1 LFPQSFGWGFFL
13 SGNQGILIHVFLSIM
28 TFMKITLLTVL
39 LFSLQTVFSQTD
51 SVYIWLTEVPG
62 ETKPKAPPV
71 IKGWEDGGTRHIEIT
86 NPLLAIFKPEAKK
99 KNNKAI
105 IVCPGGGYTHLAV
118 EKEGNAPA
126 KFLAGLGYTVF
137 VLHYQVPNKKDG
149 AWQDMQRSIRLVR
162 YNAAKYGINPN
173 KIGVMG
179 FSAGAHLAALAGMAD
194 STLNYPKQDASDN
207 ISSRP
212 DCMIIMYPGYL
223 DMGPNKSLTTDLKP
237 HAQTAPTFIFQA
249 MDDRIVQ
256 SSFALAMALRDVKA
270 NVELHLVPKG
280 GHGFGMTPGNPAAEA
295 WPPLLE
301 KWLKDQF

>member
-1 LFPQSFGWGFFL
+1 
-13 SGNQGILIHVFLSIM
+13 M
-28 TFMKITLLTVL
+28 TFMKIALLIVL

-51 SVYIWLTEVPG
+51 SVYIWPKEVPG
-62 ETKPKAPPV
+62 EIKPKAPPV

-86 NPLLAIFKPEAKK
+86 NPLLAIFKPEPKK

-118 EKEGNAPA
+118 EKEGNAIA
-126 KFLAGLGYTVF
+126 RFLSGVGYTVF
-137 VLHYQVPNKKDG
+137 VLHYRVPDKRDG
-149 AWQDMQRSIRLVR
+149 AWQDIQRSIRLVR
-162 YNAAKYGINPN
+162 YNAAKYGIQPN

-179 FSAGAHLAALAGMAD
+179 FSAGAHVAAMAGMAD
-194 STLNYPKQDASDN
+194 STLNYPVQDAADN

-223 DMGPNKSLTTDLKP
+223 DMGPNKTLTANLKP

-295 WPPLLE
+295 WPPLLT
-301 KWLKDQF
+301 KWLKEQF